1 MNMRAWN
8 AGPEAL
14 DELLP
19 EAFDEYDDKHMMNV
33 APHGLVTPIQ
43 GFLLL
48 RREWGNLNLH
58 QRSEQVESLMD
69 DLYKQCREKY
79 QEDL

>member
-1 MNMRAWN
+1 MRAWD

-19 EAFDEYDDKHMMNV
+19 EAFDEYNEEHVHSV
-33 APHGLVTPIQ
+33 APHGLTSEVQ

-48 RREWGNLNLH
+48 RREWDYLNLH
-58 QRSEQVESLMD
+58 QRSEQAESLMNS
-69 DLYKQCREKY
+69 LYTACRDKWR
-79 QEDL
+79 EDL

>member
-8 AGPEAL
+8 AGPECL

-19 EAFDEYDDKHMMNV
+19 EAFDEYDDKHMTSV
-33 APHGLVTPIQ
+33 APHGLASEIQ

-48 RREWGNLNLH
+48 RREWRSLNLH
-58 QRSEQVESLMD
+58 QRSEQAESLMD
-69 DLYKQCREKY
+69 SLYKACRDKY
-79 QEDL
+79 REDL

>member
-14 DELLP
+14 DDLLP

-33 APHGLVTPIQ
+33 APHGLASEIQ

-48 RREWGNLNLH
+48 RREWNSLNLH
-58 QRSEQVESLMD
+58 QRSEQAESLMNS
-69 DLYKQCREKY
+69 LYGACRDKWM
-79 QEDL
+79 EDL